1 MKNIWNSLEAEL
13 VEELNSRGL
22 EFRYGELE
30 LESAVEYIVT
40 LRSVHPTYSVNQYIT
55 DTLSNYPE
63 MLVEK

>member
-1 MKNIWNSLEAEL
+1 MKNIWNSIEAEL

-30 LESAVEYIVT
+30 SAVEYIVT
-40 LRSVHPTYSVNQYIT
+40 LRSMHPEYSVKHYVE

-63 MLVEK
+63 MLIEK

>member
-1 MKNIWNSLEAEL
+1 MKNIWDSLEAEL

-30 LESAVEYIVT
+30 SAVEYIVT
-40 LRSVHPTYSVNQYIT
+40 ARDVNPTYSIKQYVA

-63 MLVEK
+63 MLIEK